1 MSIVIDGVK
10 LPAGR
15 NSTRVLFL
23 IRVAVLIAVGAA
35 SAPAQADNGSLYV
48 APGPTTVITPD
59 MIRRN
64 QDQSQGTARRLGD
77 LIGSSLKSPTSH
89 ATDLVVTTQCGHYK
103 SAIITFADGSV
114 RTLNLSNAPANQK
127 DMDQA
132 KAAILILRIVDIA
145 GCDG

>member
-1 MSIVIDGVK
+1 MSIAVNSVK
-10 LPAGR
+10 LPEGR
-15 NSTRVLFL
+15 NTMRVL
-23 IRVAVLIAVGAA
+23 VCTAVLIAVGAA
-35 SAPAQADNGSLYV
+35 SVPAQADNGSLYV
-48 APGPTTVITPD
+48 APGPTTIITPD

-114 RTLNLSNAPANQK
+114 RTLNLSNAPTNQK